1 MRLRRACAL
10 AHFLEAWQSGN
21 SVQPWRT
28 EVTIAAPQVA
38 ASVEP
43 APSRSGSGPRRQTL
57 SVIVPGLNEEHA
69 IPPLIE
75 RLRPVLDGL
84 DLDWDVI
91 FVDDGSTDGTMALLR
106 EMHARDPRVRALSL
120 SRNFGKEIAAAAGL
134 AYAAGDA
141 AVLMDAD
148 LQHPPELIA
157 DFVQHWRKGADM
169 VYGKRIDRGADSL
182 LHRLAARLFYAVF
195 GRLSGTPLPEGAG
208 DFRLLDRKAID
219 AMNRMGERVRFNKGL
234 YAWMGFRTV
243 GVPFSVPPRTT
254 GRSRWRPRRLARFAL
269 DGLASFS
276 TVPLKVWSYLGL
288 LISLFAFCYAMV
300 ILVKTLVY
308 GTDVPG
314 FPSLMISVMFFAGVQ
329 LISLGVLGEYL
340 GRMYEA
346 VKGRPLFLVAEE
358 LGIERPA
365 SAGSDT
371 AAGGARG
378 GRRAQ

>member
-1 MRLRRACAL
+1 
-10 AHFLEAWQSGN
+10 
-21 SVQPWRT
+21 
-28 EVTIAAPQVA
+28 VTTAAPPVA

-43 APSRSGSGPRRQTL
+43 APEPAAGGPSRQTL
-57 SVIVPGLNEEHA
+57 SIIIPGLNEEHA

-84 DLDWDVI
+84 GLDWDVI

-106 EMHARDPRVRALSL
+106 ELNARDPRITAVSL

-148 LQHPPELIA
+148 LQHPPEVIA
-157 DFVQHWRKGADM
+157 DFVQHWRQGADM
-169 VYGKRIDRGADSL
+169 VYGKRIDRTADGL
-182 LHRLAARLFYAVF
+182 MHRIAARLFYSLF
-195 GRLSGTPLPEGAG
+195 ERISGTALPAGAG
-208 DFRLLDRKAID
+208 DFRLFSRKAID

-243 GVPFSVPPRTT
+243 GVPFSVPPRAM

-269 DGLASFS
+269 DGLVSFS

-288 LISLFAFCYAMV
+288 IISALAFCYAMV
-300 ILVKTLVY
+300 ILLKTLIWGV
-308 GTDVPG
+308 DVPG
-314 FPSLMISVMFFAGVQ
+314 FPSLIISVMFFAGVQ

-340 GRMYEA
+340 GRMYEE

-358 LGIERPA
+358 VGLARA
-365 SAGSDT
+365 STARAGVPDA
-371 AAGGARG
+371 AAGAG
-378 GRRAQ
+378 GSRRPQ